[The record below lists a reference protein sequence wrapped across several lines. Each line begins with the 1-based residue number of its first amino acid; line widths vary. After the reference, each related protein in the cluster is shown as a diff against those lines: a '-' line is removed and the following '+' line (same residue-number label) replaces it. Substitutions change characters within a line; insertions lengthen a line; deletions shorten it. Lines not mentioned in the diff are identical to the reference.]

1 MIKYLFKTVWHFDAP
16 PQKVWELIKDARSM
30 PEWWPGVK
38 RFEILSK
45 EQEMLPGCRIQAAVK
60 GLTGDLNF
68 ELEITKAVPF
78 GEIVMQSRGDLTGQG
93 VWTLTADNGNTIST
107 YIWEVSTTGRLM
119 NFLGFVFKPLFIW
132 NHNRVMKAGYTAL
145 KKRL

>member
-1 MIKYLFKTVWHFDAP
+1 
-16 PQKVWELIKDARSM
+16 M

-93 VWTLTADNGNTIST
+93 VWTLTTDNGNTIST

>member
-1 MIKYLFKTVWHFDAP
+1 MIKYFFKTVWHFDAP
-16 PQKVWELIKDARSM
+16 PEKVWELIKDARSM

-45 EQEMLPGCRIQAAVK
+45 ERELQPSCLIQASVK

-68 ELEITKAVPF
+68 ELEVSKAVPCH
-78 GEIVMQSRGDLTGQG
+78 EIVMLSRGDLMGQG
-93 VWTLTADNGNTIST
+93 VWTLTPDNGKTIST
-107 YIWEVSTTGRLM
+107 YIWEVTTTGKLM
-119 NFLGFVFKPLFIW
+119 NAIGSVCKPVFIW
-132 NHNRVMKAGYTAL
+132 NHNRVMTAGFKAL

>member
-1 MIKYLFKTVWHFDAP
+1 LIKYFFKTVWHFDAP
-16 PQKVWELIKDARSM
+16 PEKVWELIKDARSM

-45 EQEMLPGCRIQAAVK
+45 ERELQPSCLIQASVK

-68 ELEITKAVPF
+68 ELEVSKAVPCH
-78 GEIVMQSRGDLTGQG
+78 EIVMLSRGDLMGQG
-93 VWTLTADNGNTIST
+93 VWTLTPDNGKTIST
-107 YIWEVSTTGRLM
+107 YIWEVTTTGKLM
-119 NFLGFVFKPLFIW
+119 NAIGSVCKPVFIW
-132 NHNRVMKAGYTAL
+132 NHNRVMTAGFKAL